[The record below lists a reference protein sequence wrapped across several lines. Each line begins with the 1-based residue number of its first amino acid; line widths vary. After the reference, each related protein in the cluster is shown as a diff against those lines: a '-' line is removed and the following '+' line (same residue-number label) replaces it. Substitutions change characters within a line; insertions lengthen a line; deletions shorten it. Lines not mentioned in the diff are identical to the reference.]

1 MPTTPPSSTSNSDRA
16 WRRQL
21 ILGGIVWAVG
31 CIAVLLLI
39 VIVDPYGIIPIAP
52 HLDRRSVSSNRNF
65 SVAGLARKRDYDSA
79 IVGSSTVNE
88 YRPADLDA
96 AIGGRFVN
104 LSIWG
109 GNAWQQSLAV
119 EAFSRNHPD
128 ARTMLVG
135 LDNYWCVP
143 GGAPNPP
150 AAQFRPRMYDSSFLR
165 ALPGLFGTVALSA
178 AWEELDYLS
187 GRAQSRVGP
196 DGYESYLP
204 PLDRFVPS
212 EVRNRIY
219 GDPAG
224 KPVPELDPEQIR
236 QLLANWKQPY
246 LASLDDIIRD
256 LPPSTRLVLYFSPY
270 HNYRQHADGA
280 STAAMFEACK
290 RATVDYARRRPNAL
304 VLDFM
309 IPSELTRN
317 DANYWDGVHISGPT
331 AKRVA
336 DVIGAAMRGE
346 PTDPDLVHILYD
358 GTKQAP

>member
-1 MPTTPPSSTSNSDRA
+1 MPTIPPSSTSNSDRA

-21 ILGGIVWAVG
+21 LLGGAILAAS
-31 CIAVLLLI
+31 CAAVLLLI
-39 VIVDPYGIIPIAP
+39 AIVDPYGIFPIAP

-79 IVGSSTVNE
+79 IVGSSIINE
-88 YRPADLDA
+88 FRPGDLDV

-109 GNAWQQSLAV
+109 GNAWQQSLAA

-135 LDNYWCVP
+135 LDNFWCV
-143 GGAPNPP
+143 GGGTPNPP
-150 AAQFRPRMYDSSFLR
+150 AAQFRPRMYDSSALR
-165 ALPGLFGTVALSA
+165 ALLALFGTVALSA
-178 AWEELDYLS
+178 TWEELDYLS

-204 PLDRFVPS
+204 PVDQFVPS
-212 EVRNRIY
+212 QVRNRIY

-236 QLLANWKQPY
+236 QQISAMKLPNMVY
-246 LASLDDIIRD
+246 LNDIGRQ
-256 LPPSTRLVLYFSPY
+256 LPPSTTLVLYFTPY
-270 HNYRQHADGA
+270 HTYVQHSNGPGF
-280 STAAMFEACK
+280 AAMFEACK
-290 RATVDYARRRPNAL
+290 RATVEFARRRPNTL

-317 DANYWDGVHISGPT
+317 DANYWDGVHVSWPT
-331 AKRVA
+331 AQRLA
-336 DVIGAAMRGE
+336 GVIGSAMRGE
-346 PTDPDLVHILYD
+346 PTDPEVMHILYD
-358 GTKQAP
+358 SNTK